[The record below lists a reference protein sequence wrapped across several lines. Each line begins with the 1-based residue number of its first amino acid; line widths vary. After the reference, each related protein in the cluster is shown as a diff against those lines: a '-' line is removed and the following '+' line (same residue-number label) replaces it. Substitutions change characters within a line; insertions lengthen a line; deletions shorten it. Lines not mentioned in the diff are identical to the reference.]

1 VETLARYLTRDS
13 ITLEKMFNTA
23 EYEWETVDLT
33 DKDKDGTVDAKDY
46 TTMLKGYVDIDTIG
60 YFKEDESGKG
70 EHKVYRRACTR
81 DNNDNV
87 VLGEDGLPQW
97 KKNAIGAKQVLM
109 SKLQFVR
116 EYMQEQYG
124 INIDLLR
131 AEIQEKQYRKGPDGK
146 FLEETYFSDLTKR
159 NEVRLLN
166 ALVYVNPATGKSTMD
181 VLLEE
186 LEKYKEVR
194 NK

>member
-1 VETLARYLTRDS
+1 
-13 ITLEKMFNTA
+13 
-23 EYEWETVDLT
+23 
-33 DKDKDGTVDAKDY
+33 
-46 TTMLKGYVDIDTIG
+46 
-60 YFKEDESGKG
+60 
-70 EHKVYRRACTR
+70 
-81 DNNDNV
+81 
-87 VLGEDGLPQW
+87 
-97 KKNAIGAKQVLM
+97 M

-166 ALVYVNPATGKSTMD
+166 ALVYVDPATGKSTMD

-186 LEKYKEVR
+186 LEKYKELR

>member
-1 VETLARYLTRDS
+1 
-13 ITLEKMFNTA
+13 MFNTA